1 MVVPVSH
8 ANQHSRAHNQL
19 DLDECPLGSGDCNA
33 SRGSTCSFD
42 FVGFI
47 LLAFFLGLFNFAW
60 NQAPITGWSE
70 SYVWAMLIVAAG
82 FAAAFFLWAKYM
94 GDKALIPIAVLQR
107 SSLLVYLS
115 LWLGWMSFGVFLF
128 YTVNL

>member
-1 MVVPVSH
+1 MPINIVGLTISSILTSV
-8 ANQHSRAHNQL
+8 L
-19 DLDECPLGSGDCNA
+19 LGLGIVMLPADPPARSLK
-33 SRGSTCSFD
+33 SFD